1 MKHDDA
7 IERWF
12 VHRGVPHFIA
22 GYSAT
27 GDVFTRAAPLLTL
40 IFLGELAEAFSLDFT
55 WWQNLLAFLGAAALV
70 AFCVAGVNRL
80 RGRPALARPDSIG
93 APELAAFLLVPP
105 LIPLVTDLQWHQTI
119 GVFVTNLVILG
130 VIYLGTSYGVIP
142 IVRWAFMQAFT
153 QVRNILDLMA
163 KSLPLLLVF
172 SMFIFVNADTWGIS
186 GDIPI
191 PFLLVAIAILVA
203 VGSLFILLRLPRE
216 MSELD
221 TFETWPELR
230 ASTAGTPA
238 EGLPVP
244 ESGTPDRD
252 PLDRSERINVGLVLF
267 FNQAVQVL
275 LVSAAIGIFYLAFGL
290 FIIPRTT
297 IALWTG
303 HPAHGL
309 GWSPTIYGHE
319 ILVSRELLVTA
330 GFVAAVSG
338 LQFAIAAITDSTYR
352 EEFYQRLTVE
362 LRAALAVRAVYRRSA
377 DPVQSVGGE

>member
-40 IFLGELAEAFSLDFT
+40 IFLAELAEAFSLDFT

-70 AFCVAGVNRL
+70 ALCVVGVNRL
-80 RGRPALARPDSIG
+80 RGRSPLARPDSIG
-93 APELAAFLLVPP
+93 APELAAFVLVPP

-119 GVFVTNLVILG
+119 GVFVANLLILG
-130 VIYLGTSYGVIP
+130 VIYLGTSYGLVP
-142 IVRWAFMQAFT
+142 IVRWAFLQAFT

-191 PFLLVAIAILVA
+191 PFLLIAIAILIA

-216 MSELD
+216 MSRLD
-221 TFETWPELR
+221 TFDSWAEVHS
-230 ASTAGTPA
+230 AAKGTPA
-238 EGLPVP
+238 EDVPLP
-244 ESGTPDRD
+244 ESGTPHRD
-252 PLDRSERINVGLVLF
+252 PLDLTERINVGLVLF
-267 FNQAVQVL
+267 FSQAVQVL
-275 LVSAAIGIFYLAFGL
+275 LVSVAIGIFYLIFGL

-309 GWSPTIYGHE
+309 GWSPTVYGHE

-330 GFVAAVSG
+330 AFVAAVSG
-338 LQFAIAAITDSTYR
+338 LQFAIAAVTDSTYR
-352 EEFYQRLTVE
+352 QEFYQRLTVE
-362 LRAALAVRAVYRRSA
+362 LRTALAVRALYRRSA
-377 DPVQSVGGE
+377 DPVQGVGGQ